1 MPSSCEGMAF
11 CRKVAAFPRGPRMP
25 AWTSIIRIREGA
37 VAAALFCAGPAA
49 QAGHELSYYPA
60 FYPQEIRIEPLDPEA
75 AANQFANTAD
85 PLHAYIGAAPRFAG
99 AAPAHLKSIASL
111 RSFIVASANPH
122 SPRLQ
127 MVCLQS
133 YNRSPLQMS
142 FTFRSSF

>member
-85 PLHAYIGAAPRFAG
+85 PLHAYIGAAPRVLGG
-99 AAPAHLKSIASL
+99 APPAPTSHAS
-111 RSFIVASANPH
+111 RRPCFVS
-122 SPRLQ
+122 
-127 MVCLQS
+127 
-133 YNRSPLQMS
+133 
-142 FTFRSSF
+142 